1 MPKTLPVS
9 PDSSRPYI
17 VIMSAVTLDGKLT
30 VGRGVTSGSLGA
42 FVTNEVVEFLHD
54 MRASVDAVM
63 VGGNTIAID
72 NPSLTV
78 RAVEG
83 RSPTRVIVDPE
94 GAVPLESKVFHDKQ
108 APTIVAVAS
117 ETPGER
123 IEALRALGVKVVGA
137 GDGKF
142 VNFEVLATA
151 LAKEGIRSLLVEGG
165 ATLNWLTISSG
176 LVDELQIVKL
186 PILIGDRGAPGFAEI
201 PGGAEATPETLEC
214 TRMEP
219 VGNCVVLYCR
229 RAE

>member
-1 MPKTLPVS
+1 MPKTLPAS

-94 GAVPLESKVFHDKQ
+94 GAVPLESKVFRDQK
-108 APTIVAVAS
+108 APTIVAVAKRNS
-117 ETPGER
+117 RRKDRGTPR
-123 IEALRALGVKVVGA
+123 LGC
-137 GDGKF
+137 
-142 VNFEVLATA
+142 
-151 LAKEGIRSLLVEGG
+151 EGG
-165 ATLNWLTISSG
+165 W
-176 LVDELQIVKL
+176 
-186 PILIGDRGAPGFAEI
+186 RG
-201 PGGAEATPETLEC
+201 
-214 TRMEP
+214 
-219 VGNCVVLYCR
+219 
-229 RAE
+229 

>member
-1 MPKTLPVS
+1 MPKTLPAS

-63 VGGNTIAID
+63 VGGNTIVID

-78 RAVEG
+78 RAVDG

-94 GAVPLESKVFHDKQ
+94 GAVPLESKVFQDKQ

-117 ETPGER
+117 ETPDER
-123 IEALRALGVKVVGA
+123 IEALRDLGVKVVGA

-142 VNFEVLATA
+142 VNIEVLARA
-151 LAKEGIRSLLVEGG
+151 LAQEGIQSLLVEGG

-201 PGGAEATPETLEC
+201 PGGVEATPAKLEC
-214 TRMEP
+214 TRMER
-219 VGNCVVLYCR
+219 VGNCMVLYCR

>member
-1 MPKTLPVS
+1 MPKTLPAS

-94 GAVPLESKVFHDKQ
+94 GAVPLESKVFRDQK

-117 ETPGER
+117 ETPDER
-123 IEALRALGVKVVGA
+123 IEALRDLGVKVVGA

-142 VNFEVLATA
+142 VNIEVLARA
-151 LAKEGIRSLLVEGG
+151 LAREGIRSLLVEGG

-201 PGGAEATPETLEC
+201 PGTVEATPAKLEC
-214 TRMEP
+214 TRMER

>member
-1 MPKTLPVS
+1 MPKTLPAS

-63 VGGNTIAID
+63 VGGNTIVID

-94 GAVPLESKVFHDKQ
+94 GAVPLESKVFRDQK

-117 ETPGER
+117 ETPDER
-123 IEALRALGVKVVGA
+123 IEALRDLGVKVVGA

-142 VNFEVLATA
+142 VNIEVLARA
-151 LAKEGIRSLLVEGG
+151 LAQEGIRSLLVEGG

-201 PGGAEATPETLEC
+201 PGGVEATPAKLEC
-214 TRMEP
+214 TRMER